1 MGDKKKLKPEE
12 DPKIK
17 MYRLKLDVDIEA
29 ESIDAA
35 RLQAKT
41 RVAELVK
48 TDLSEKVSRVVRK
61 KYSSRADRL
70 AEAQQKI
77 NDALSIVNE
86 LKDEIQEWYDNLP
99 ENFQNGDKGS
109 ALSECVSNLESVET
123 SIEDAESNCDS
134 VEFPGMFD

>member
-1 MGDKKKLKPEE
+1 MANEKEKQRDPE
-12 DPKIK
+12 PKIK
-17 MYRLKLDVDIEA
+17 MYRLKIDVDIEA

-48 TDLSEKVSRVVRK
+48 TDLGEKVQRVVRK

-70 AEAQQKI
+70 DEAKI
-77 NDALSIVNE
+77 HLDEALGIVDE
-86 LKDEIQEWYDNLP
+86 LKDEIQEWHDNLP

-109 ALSECVSNLESVET
+109 ALEDCVTNLETVAD
-123 SIEDAESNCDS
+123 SINDAVSNCDS